1 MKSPRLRAL
10 LLLLLRGVGY
20 VVGLIVLLVI
30 TFLALKVPPM
40 QGLSALWAGAI
51 GNREDGYWYPL
62 SETLVKTTPL
72 LLTGL
77 GVVVAWRAGLFSIG
91 AEGQLTMG
99 IVIGMAV
106 ARLGEHLPGLL
117 LMLLVLISGSLAG
130 AGWGLLAG
138 WLRVRRNVQE
148 VISTIMLNYI
158 ALQVLAWSVEGPL
171 QEATHIKP
179 QSDPIPNAAL
189 LPRLLS
195 PRITDGLQ
203 TRLHWG
209 LVIALVVMVL
219 VSLWLFYT
227 SGGFA
232 LRLLGQN
239 AEVARMTRLNTDRLR
254 LKAMALSGGL
264 CGLAGVIEL
273 LGITGRLY
281 PNFSPGWGYTAIP
294 VALLGGLHP
303 LGTGVSALFFGGLA
317 SGTGNLS
324 RFTTGVS
331 AVLVYVIQGAAVLA
345 IVGARAWKNRKSST
359 ETD

>member
-1 MKSPRLRAL
+1 MKSPQFRAL
-10 LLLLLRGVGY
+10 ILLILRGIGSLL
-20 VVGLIVLLVI
+20 GLLALLII
-30 TFLALKVPPM
+30 TFLVLRVPPM
-40 QGLSALWAGAI
+40 RGLSALWAGAI

-62 SETLVKTTPL
+62 SETLVKTIPL

-91 AEGQLTMG
+91 AEGQLTIG
-99 IVIGMAV
+99 IVIATTV
-106 ARLGEHLPGLL
+106 ARFGEHLPGLL
-117 LMLLVLISGSLAG
+117 LMFLMLTSGTLAG
-130 AGWGLLAG
+130 AGWALLAG

-158 ALQVLAWSVEGPL
+158 ALQVLAWVVEGPL

-179 QSDPIPNAAL
+179 QSDPIPKAAL
-189 LPRLLS
+189 LPRLLAPS
-195 PRITDGLQ
+195 LTDGIQ

-209 LVIALVVMVL
+209 IVIALVVMVAVYL
-219 VSLWLFYT
+219 YLFFT
-227 SGGFA
+227 PGGFA
-232 LRLLGQN
+232 LRVLGQN

-254 LKAMALSGGL
+254 LKAMAISGGL

-281 PNFSPGWGYTAIP
+281 PSFSPGWGYTAIP

-303 LGTGVSALFFGGLA
+303 FGTGVSALFFGGLA

-324 RFTTGVS
+324 RFTAGVS
-331 AVLVYVIQGAAVLA
+331 SVLVYVIQGAAVLA
-345 IVGARAWKNRKSST
+345 IVGARAWKNRKSGT